1 MFGAVEGRVT
11 DTMHD
16 ADGNPVEGILFNIL
30 FLNMAKH
37 TRQFQAVQRADGS
50 LLLRVVPTVEGRL
63 PPEVEAL
70 IREFVGTHLRGI
82 PLLIE
87 IVTEIPLTKAGKL
100 RRVVVERGRYVG
112 APSAPRP

>member
-1 MFGAVEGRVT
+1 
-11 DTMHD
+11 MHD

-50 LLLRVVPTVEGRL
+50 LVLKVVPTIEGRL
-63 PPEVEAL
+63 PPEVEGL

-82 PLLIE
+82 PLVIE

-100 RRVVVERGRYVG
+100 RRVVVERNLT
-112 APSAPRP
+112 AWNPSQDLGSVTQN